1 MELGG
6 GENYSRDSSSTDRER
21 ESVLE
26 ISVGDQRR
34 IKKNSSQPVLGK
46 RF

>member
-21 ESVLE
+21 ECPGN
-26 ISVGDQRR
+26 ISRR
-34 IKKNSSQPVLGK
+34 SKENKKNSSQPVLGK

>member
-1 MELGG
+1 MEVKITV
-6 GENYSRDSSSTDRER
+6 ETAAQQTER